1 MPSIVLLAG
10 MLALFGCRESG
21 NAAAGETTA
30 YADSTKSQESAMQ
43 DRVVKSNEEWKKKL
57 TQEEYDVT
65 RCGGTEAPF
74 TGKYWNNHEK
84 GMYVCIGCGAEL
96 FSSDTKYESGTGWPS
111 FYAAVS
117 KGNITVVKDRSYG
130 MVREE
135 VRCARCDAHLG
146 HLFDDGP
153 QPTGQRYCTN
163 SASLKFIKAK

>member
-1 MPSIVLLAG
+1 MPSMMLLAG
-10 MLALFGCRESG
+10 MLALFGCRENG
-21 NAAAGETTA
+21 NPPAAGTIG
-30 YADSTKSQESAMQ
+30 YADSTQSQEKMMQ
-43 DRVVKSNEEWKKKL
+43 DRLVKSEDDWKKQL
-57 TQEEYDVT
+57 SPEEYDVT

-96 FSSDTKYESGTGWPS
+96 FSSDTKYESGSGWPS
-111 FYAAVS
+111 FYAAVA
-117 KGNITVVKDRSYG
+117 KGNVKVVKDRSHG

-135 VRCARCDAHLG
+135 IRCARCDAHIG

-163 SASLKFIKAK
+163 SASLKFIKAR

>member
-1 MPSIVLLAG
+1 MHAIVLLAG
-10 MLALFGCRESG
+10 MLALLGCRESG
-21 NAAAGETTA
+21 NATAGQETV
-30 YADSTKSQESAMQ
+30 YADSTKSQESKMQ
-43 DRVVKSNEEWKKKL
+43 DRVVKSNEEWKQEL
-57 TQEEYDVT
+57 TPEQYDVT

-117 KGNITVVKDRSYG
+117 KGNIKIVKDMSYG

-135 VRCARCDAHLG
+135 IRCARCDAHLG

-153 QPTGQRYCTN
+153 QPTGLRYCTN
-163 SASLKFIKAK
+163 SASLKFIKSK

>member
-1 MPSIVLLAG
+1 MQSFVLLAVVLA
-10 MLALFGCRESG
+10 MLGCQGGGS
-21 NAAAGETTA
+21 ATAGEA
-30 YADSTKSQESAMQ
+30 RVQADSTKSQESAMQ
-43 DRVVKSNEEWKKKL
+43 DRVVKSNEEWKKQL

-117 KGNITVVKDRSYG
+117 KGNIKVVKDLSYG

-135 VRCARCDAHLG
+135 IRCARCDAHLG